1 MKANSLFLYE
11 KDIATNKVTKAPI
24 FRCFLPFKKNDLKWY
39 LKHEDV
45 LEVCIWIDTNIIE
58 NMESLTYITIGVLI
72 RIATGMLC
80 KCSINDN
87 TDVNP
92 LIIMHTHLINNIWE
106 LYNKQINKDLPF

>member
-1 MKANSLFLYE
+1 MEANSLFFNEYCA
-11 KDIATNKVTKAPI
+11 KTSKWSKFPI

-45 LEVCIWIDTNIIE
+45 VEVCIWIDTNIIE
-58 NMESLTYITIGVLI
+58 CMESLTYITLGVLI

-80 KCSINDN
+80 KCSVNDN
-87 TDVNP
+87 TDLNP
-92 LIIMHTHLINNIWE
+92 LITMHTHLVNNICA